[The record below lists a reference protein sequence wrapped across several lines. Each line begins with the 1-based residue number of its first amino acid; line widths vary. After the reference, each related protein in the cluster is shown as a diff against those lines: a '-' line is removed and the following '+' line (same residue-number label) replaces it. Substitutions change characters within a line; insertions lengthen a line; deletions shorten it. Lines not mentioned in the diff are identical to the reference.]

1 MISFRLDAQ
10 NEVYIIISHF
20 VFAEGGN
27 FKSFPD
33 IKKLEF
39 YVLTLIWR
47 RSATRRQQA
56 QPSSSAP
63 QEVLH

>member
-1 MISFRLDAQ
+1 MISFRLEAQ
-10 NEVYIIISHF
+10 NKVYIIA
-20 VFAEGGN
+20 V
-27 FKSFPD
+27 KSFSD

-39 YVLTLIWR
+39 YVLTLVWR